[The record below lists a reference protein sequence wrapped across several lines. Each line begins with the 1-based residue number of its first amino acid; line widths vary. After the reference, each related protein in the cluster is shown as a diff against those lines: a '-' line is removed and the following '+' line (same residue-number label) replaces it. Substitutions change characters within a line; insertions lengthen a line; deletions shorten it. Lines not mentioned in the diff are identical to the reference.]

1 MGRKNP
7 YLLFSIR
14 SSNQPFAECSVLWLS
29 SWESIAGFRCCELGI
44 FFQVQ
49 SVHISSDLNTLN
61 SLEINL
67 RKDYIKNMDLQV
79 ILAEM
84 KAGNV
89 SHLMRV
95 VPSIRADV

>member
-1 MGRKNP
+1 M
-7 YLLFSIR
+7 
-14 SSNQPFAECSVLWLS
+14 LWLS
-29 SWESIAGFRCCELGI
+29 SWESIVGFRCCELGI

-49 SVHISSDLNTLN
+49 SVRIGSDLNTLN

-79 ILAEM
+79 ILAEL

-89 SHLMRV
+89 SHLMLV
-95 VPSIRADV
+95 VPSIKANV